1 MHVAAIERSCSNGGE
16 SAVGEAGGAAL
27 STRPIQ
33 NAMAMD
39 PLRVG
44 IRTPQNPGHDQFRLP
59 DIGAL
64 LGPLMSKCT
73 PVLTQH
79 LQPEGPNDTI
89 SSTNSD
95 YPTAHY
101 KGATSLKYPLFPK
114 SAELGQRRL
123 RRRNPTGQDGLNLAP
138 RC

>member
-1 MHVAAIERSCSNGGE
+1 MQWQWTLYVSEFA
-16 SAVGEAGGAAL
+16 
-27 STRPIQ
+27 RPRTLDMI
-33 NAMAMD
+33 D
-39 PLRVG
+39 P
-44 IRTPQNPGHDQFRLP
+44 RLP